1 MSRSSSSTP
10 SARTPSTGTS
20 TGCRDAVTR
29 TLGARA
35 TGRSPPTPRCSRA
48 KYASEVGIHAQAR
61 TFDCPDPLLAEVLSD
76 EGYTTRG
83 FSANPNLSPAFEATR
98 GFDEFTELFQP
109 ELLRDDVFDWRKFFA
124 VYDGGRATK
133 FPRALSHCLRSD
145 CSLVP
150 SLKHGLDLTLRRV
163 GLSDADR
170 PGAEKALQH
179 LRETDFGDREFLFVN
194 LMEAPRP
201 TGRRSPSGRSTS

>member
-1 MSRSSSSTP
+1 M
-10 SARTPSTGTS
+10 
-20 TGCRDAVTR
+20 
-29 TLGARA
+29 
-35 TGRSPPTPRCSRA
+35 
-48 KYASEVGIHAQAR
+48 
-61 TFDCPDPLLAEVLSD
+61 LSD